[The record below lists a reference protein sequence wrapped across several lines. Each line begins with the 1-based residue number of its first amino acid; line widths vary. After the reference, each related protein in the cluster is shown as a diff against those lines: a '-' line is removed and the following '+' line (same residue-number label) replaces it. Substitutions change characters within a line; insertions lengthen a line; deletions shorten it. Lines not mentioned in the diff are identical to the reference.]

1 MSDLNDFFNSD
12 KWQELSKAMQEAQE
26 IYEQEAEDF
35 WNNLSYEDKLRAF
48 YAVSKRI
55 HKGDVEDKGSYRYV
69 LYEIFGFE
77 MESYGIGMD
86 CGYMDIH
93 NSIRTPDE
101 IESIVRKILSESQ
114 LDCSSVDWEKFKTY
128 FR

>member
-12 KWQELSKAMQEAQE
+12 KWKELSKAMQEAQE
-26 IYEQEAEDF
+26 MYEEEAQQF
-35 WNNLSYEDKLRAF
+35 WDSLSYEDKLRAF

-93 NSIRTPDE
+93 NSIRTASE
-101 IESIVRKILSESQ
+101 IESIVRRILSESQ
-114 LDCSSVDWEKFKTY
+114 LDCSSVDWEKFRTY

>member
-12 KWQELSKAMQEAQE
+12 KWKEFSKAMQEAQE
-26 IYEQEAEDF
+26 MYEEEAQQF
-35 WNNLSYEDKLRAF
+35 WDSLSYQDKLRAF

-93 NSIRTPDE
+93 NSIRTSDE
-101 IESIVRKILSESQ
+101 IESIVRRILSESQ
-114 LDCSSVDWEKFKTY
+114 LDCSSVDWEKFRTY

>member
-26 IYEQEAEDF
+26 MYAQEAEQF
-35 WNNLSYEDKLRAF
+35 WNSLSYEDKLRAF

-93 NSIRTPDE
+93 NSIRTPSE

>member
-1 MSDLNDFFNSD
+1 MSELSDFFNSD

-26 IYEQEAEDF
+26 MYEEEAQQF
-35 WNNLSYEDKLRAF
+35 WDSLSYEDKLRAF

-93 NSIRTPDE
+93 NSIRTASE
-101 IESIVRKILSESQ
+101 IESIVRRILSESQ
-114 LDCSSVDWEKFKTY
+114 LDCSSVDWEKFRTY

>member
-26 IYEQEAEDF
+26 MYEEEAQQF
-35 WNNLSYEDKLRAF
+35 WDSLSYEDKLRAF

-114 LDCSSVDWEKFKTY
+114 LDCSSVDWEKFRTY

>member
-1 MSDLNDFFNSD
+1 MSDLSDFFNSD
-12 KWQELSKAMQEAQE
+12 RWQELSKVMKEAQE
-26 IYEQEAEDF
+26 IYEQEAEQF
-35 WNNLSYEDKLRAF
+35 WSNLSYEDKLKAF

-93 NSIRTPDE
+93 NSIRTASE
-101 IESIVRKILSESQ
+101 IENIVRKILSESQ
-114 LDCSSVDWEKFKTY
+114 LDCSSVDWEKFRTY

>member
-1 MSDLNDFFNSD
+1 MSDLSDFFNSD
-12 KWQELSKAMQEAQE
+12 RWQELSKVMKEAQE
-26 IYEQEAEDF
+26 IYEQEAEQF
-35 WNNLSYEDKLRAF
+35 WSNLSYEDKLKAF

-101 IESIVRKILSESQ
+101 IESIVRRILSESQ
-114 LDCSSVDWEKFKTY
+114 LDCSSVDWEKFRTY